1 MRRRESLVQ
10 IDMHHV
16 EAHIARTTRPQH
28 RIQVGTIVV
37 HQTTTVMDE
46 FGNLWDTHLE
56 ETEGI
61 GIGHHHGSNLLSL
74 LGDNTLQV
82 VEIHRAIGQ

>member
-1 MRRRESLVQ
+1 MQ

-16 EAHIARTTRPQH
+16 EAHIARTASPQH

-61 GIGHHHGSNLLSL
+61 WIGHHHGSNLLSL
-74 LGDNTLQV
+74 LGDNTL
-82 VEIHRAIGQ
+82 